1 MSNNISISDSAPRG
15 FPKARMNPV
24 SNNTPLL
31 SLINSPIKNAMLK
44 GQSTSQVN
52 AAIQN
57 SVNAF
62 TQSFSQL
69 FNGIASVIKNKNND
83 ESNNRETS
91 LAQNNNQDT
100 RDDRLAMFPN
110 YNT

>member
-1 MSNNISISDSAPRG
+1 MSNNISSNSPRIG
-15 FPKARMNPV
+15 FPNARMNPV

-31 SLINSPIKNAMLK
+31 SLISNSSNKKAMLK
-44 GQSTSQVN
+44 GQYASQVN

-91 LAQNNNQDT
+91 VAQNNNQDT